1 MSHPD
6 YEQFSH
12 DHAALLVLVRPLGSL
27 LRPHTFARL
36 FERIGRVSTV
46 RVTDGAGHTRSILV
60 RYVREHPV
68 ENNDWGDFQTHRR
81 LLGLITIGKYDS
93 QQELNEICR
102 VHESLK
108 VKYTSTLYDSRCILI
123 RPSSDPDSPLEQE
136 TSTSSTSSTTT
147 SGADPPG
154 SEGPSKDISPDEAP
168 PQTAPVAS
176 ATHEQK
182 VAQLLDTLRH
192 SSPVPSVPSGGS
204 PSSSLSEHKFHTPSN
219 FKTRALFYT
228 ENDPCPDLEQVISEY
243 VSSLFWVLDG
253 KRLERSREKLDK
265 VPLLLAPFEKKD
277 FVGLDMESR
286 NNKKRCTGRITK
298 NLGDLCLQAGLL
310 QESLAYYGS
319 AAETLRSVNDW
330 LWLGAAFEGLCA
342 ASAMCLYPTLRGDSA
357 ATGFHRNA
365 SLQEPSST
373 SNHSSK
379 QQHLMQLQVRGL
391 EEEVLTTPREIPA
404 GCLPSEEISRR
415 YRDAII
421 HYSNYQNAGIIETE
435 ASFKAAR
442 ISVAQNHPLQAASF
456 LQNVVFINLTLSEQ
470 EKIQRFET
478 LSELYTQ
485 IGFMRKAA
493 FCQRLAATRYVSP
506 QNPTPN
512 WNQCYALML
521 QSFPGHKLTL
531 DPTELTSQPPHQM
544 GWPALQIQLL
554 SELVVA
560 AKRMGHSALATRH
573 MTFLLQTMWPHLS
586 VTDQREFSVQLQSL
600 SAQCEGAPVPLVL
613 DSGLVIPPANLS
625 NIPVCVGFS
634 VCQLELGLKPRK
646 IETEKSVCG
655 PFLFTPINFG
665 SLERK
670 SNKPNNF
677 VWVENEP
684 CYVAI
689 QLSNPLPYELRVSN
703 MRLLT
708 SGVVFESL
716 PESVVL
722 PPNTSNLSSTTQQ
735 TADSSLSS
743 VSSITNSSLLST
755 TSTSSSNSGT
765 NTVSITL
772 HGTPRENGDLELL
785 GYSTHA
791 LGVKSN
797 CRLRYMPR
805 PTNGANSFL
814 SQYNVEVIPSLP
826 TMDVRTSA
834 PALLSTIHMPLSTID
849 EQVTGAVVAS
859 SAVTVYN
866 GEVAYLTVTFTNV
879 SSNDIPVEM
888 LDVSMT
894 MLPTHSH
901 QHYTTAVEFV
911 HQVFS
916 WSQEE
921 LAAQLPLAPGASANL
936 SIRIHTAPVLHH
948 LITDSTA
955 LSLVPPGAGVNS
967 PLSSLSLGATGVGS
981 GVPSRINSPV
991 TVRTNTSGTTR
1002 AGVNTIANASF
1013 RSSSS
1018 VQSHSSGA
1026 SYNSIGLAGSST
1038 IGTRSPLQPAS
1049 APTGASG
1056 NSHMLHG
1063 QLQVRYSGGPG
1074 LHTAAYCRLC
1084 AVHVVVETLPS
1095 LHVTNWDVLPSA
1107 EQPEQFYLVL
1117 DVANLTGHEMEL
1129 EYTEGRC
1136 MLVEA
1141 MESCR
1146 VPVPVDRCPLN
1157 KLQQQLQQPGSDLS
1171 GIAGGVNDTS
1181 VSTSYQQQ
1189 YLLQQQNMYR
1199 SDAERICSEHIT
1211 DLVSLNWR
1219 LLNHSNTGSGSTN
1232 NGTVSLRGISL
1243 SPAMLDVVRMS
1254 PLSWEV
1260 QINEERPRSSEP
1272 VQCVAGDCLAV
1283 RIRMRNCLGRPLRH
1297 LRAQL
1302 HLYQDYRNGTENR
1315 RLDTRL
1321 AVTGPSH
1328 ICVESL
1334 PAEGVAEHS
1343 CNVLIFTPGHY
1354 KMDVHC
1360 TGSDEQLD
1368 QIEYVIQQHHHQQQ
1382 QQQQQQ
1388 QVWKYMPAIE
1398 LLVAA

>member
-36 FERIGRVSTV
+36 FERIGRVNTV

-108 VKYTSTLYDSRCILI
+108 VKYTTTLYDSRCILI
-123 RPSSDPDSPLEQE
+123 RPSSDLDSPTEPE
-136 TSTSSTSSTTT
+136 TSSSSTSSTTT
-147 SGADPPG
+147 SGADPPA
-154 SEGPSKDISPDEAP
+154 SEGPSKDISPEEVAP
-168 PQTAPVAS
+168 LRKPTEPVT

-192 SSPVPSVPSGGS
+192 SSPVPSVASNAS
-204 PSSSLSEHKFHTPSN
+204 AEHKFHTPSN

-228 ENDPCPDLEQVISEY
+228 ENDPCLDLEQVMSEY

-319 AAETLRSVNDW
+319 AAETLRSVNDL

-342 ASAMCLYPTLRGDSA
+342 TSALCLYPYLRGDSSSG
-357 ATGFHRNA
+357 GFHRNA
-365 SLQEPSST
+365 SLQEPASST
-373 SNHSSK
+373 TSTK
-379 QQHLMQLQVRGL
+379 QHQHLMQLQVRGL
-391 EEEVLTTPREIPA
+391 EEELLTTPRELPS
-404 GCLPSEEISRR
+404 GCLPAEDISRR
-415 YRDAII
+415 YREAII
-421 HYSNYQNAGIIETE
+421 YYSNYQNAGIIETE

-512 WNQCYALML
+512 WTQCYTLML

-531 DPTELTSQPPHQM
+531 DPTELTSQPPQQI

-625 NIPVCVGFS
+625 NIPVCLGFN
-634 VCQLELGLKPRK
+634 VCQLDLSLKPRK

-684 CYVAI
+684 CYVII

-722 PPNTSNLSSTTQQ
+722 PQNPASSTTTSQQ
-735 TADSSLSS
+735 QQQPADSSLSS
-743 VSSITNSSLLST
+743 VSSITNSSLLSSSL
-755 TSTSSSNSGT
+755 STVGSSGSSGGNS
-765 NTVSITL
+765 VSITL

-805 PTNGANSFL
+805 PSTGANAFL

-826 TMDVRTSA
+826 TMEVKTTA
-834 PALLSTIHMPLSTID
+834 PALNHLPLSTVD
-849 EQVTGAVVAS
+849 EQVTGAVVT
-859 SAVTVYN
+859 SAAITVYN
-866 GEVAYLTVTFTNV
+866 GEEAHMTVTFTNV
-879 SSNDIPVEM
+879 SANDIPVEM

-894 MLPTHSH
+894 MLPSH
-901 QHYTTAVEFV
+901 QNYSAVAEQIQ
-911 HQVFS
+911 QVFS

-921 LAAQLPLAPGASANL
+921 LAAQLPLAPGSSATL
-936 SIRIHTAPVLHH
+936 IIHIHTAPVLHH
-948 LITDSTA
+948 LVTTDSTA
-955 LSLVPPGAGVNS
+955 LSLVPPGGLGVNS

-991 TVRTNTSGTTR
+991 TIRTNTTAGGASR
-1002 AGVNTIANASF
+1002 ALANASF
-1013 RSSSS
+1013 RSASSM
-1018 VQSHSSGA
+1018 QSHSSDA
-1026 SYNSIGLAGSST
+1026 SYNSGAMSG
-1038 IGTRSPLQPAS
+1038 RSPMPPTAG
-1049 APTGASG
+1049 APGINT
-1056 NSHMLHG
+1056 NSHVLHA

-1107 EQPEQFYLVL
+1107 EQPDQFYLVL
-1117 DVANLTGHEMEL
+1117 DVANQTGHEMEL

-1136 MLVEA
+1136 MFVEA
-1141 MESCR
+1141 TESCR
-1146 VPVPVDRCPLN
+1146 VPVPVDRCPLA
-1157 KLQQQLQQPGSDLS
+1157 KLQQQLQQHDL
-1171 GIAGGVNDTS
+1171 GVPNDTS
-1181 VSTSYQQQ
+1181 NNTSYQQQ
-1189 YLLQQQNMYR
+1189 YLQQQQNMFR

-1219 LLNHSNTGSGSTN
+1219 LLNGSSS
-1232 NGTVSLRGISL
+1232 NGTVCLRGILL

-1260 QINEERPRSSEP
+1260 HINDERPRSSEP
-1272 VQCVAGDCLAV
+1272 LQCVAGDCLAV

-1315 RLDTRL
+1315 RLETRL

-1328 ICVESL
+1328 LCVDCL

-1360 TGSDEQLD
+1360 TGSDMLDQLD
-1368 QIEYVIQQHHHQQQ
+1368 QPIDCLVVQQQ

-1388 QVWKYMPAIE
+1388 LWKYMPAIE
-1398 LLVAA
+1398 LLVGA